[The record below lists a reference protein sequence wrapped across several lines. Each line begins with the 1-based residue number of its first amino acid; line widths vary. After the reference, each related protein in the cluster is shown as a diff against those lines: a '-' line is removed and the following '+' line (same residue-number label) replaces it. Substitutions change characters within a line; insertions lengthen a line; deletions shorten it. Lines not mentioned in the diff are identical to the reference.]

1 MSVLAVLPPS
11 WTERAGRFVLCDFAA
26 EAENATAVPATAK
39 PWNHVNLLNQQ
50 PIPLPLETLFPV

>member
-1 MSVLAVLPPS
+1 VL
-11 WTERAGRFVLCDFAA
+11 GDFAA

-39 PWNHVNLLNQQ
+39 PWNHLNLLNQQ